1 MTAPLILSLLG
12 TLFGTL
18 SLVLVFHIRERR
30 LLKRMKAACVESA
43 HGGYLSAL
51 EFVRKRLCP
60 WCKLGVGVAK
70 TRHAGPWKH
79 GAAKNEGC
87 RASWVIDYE
96 WEYREAARKQGTP
109 K

>member
-1 MTAPLILSLLG
+1 V
-12 TLFGTL
+12 
-18 SLVLVFHIRERR
+18 VLVQAIIVTFFLCI
-30 LLKRMKAACVESA
+30 LLWDEVQKRMKHARVESA
-43 HGGYLSAL
+43 HGGYLAAL
-51 EFVRKRLCP
+51 EYVRKRLCP